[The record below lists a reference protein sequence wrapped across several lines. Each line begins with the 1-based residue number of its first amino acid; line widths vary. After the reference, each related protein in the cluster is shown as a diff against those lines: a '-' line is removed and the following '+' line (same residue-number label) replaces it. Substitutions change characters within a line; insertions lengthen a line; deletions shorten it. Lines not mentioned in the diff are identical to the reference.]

1 MSVVSDFERERCAL
15 VYVEISASFRC
26 DKQRDLEYDTVSSML
41 VLPLSMPEKLGPEQ
55 FRVAN
60 NTVLRGALN
69 LNPLYRFRDSDTMRL
84 NLSMTD
90 SEELGG

>member
-1 MSVVSDFERERCAL
+1 VSVVSDFERERYVL
-15 VYVEISASFRC
+15 VDISASFRC
-26 DKQRDLEYDTVSSML
+26 DKQRDLEYDTVSSMSEL
-41 VLPLSMPEKLGPEQ
+41 ALSMPEKLGPEQ
-55 FRVAN
+55 LRVAN

-69 LNPLYRFRDSDTMRL
+69 LNPLYKFRDSDMMRL